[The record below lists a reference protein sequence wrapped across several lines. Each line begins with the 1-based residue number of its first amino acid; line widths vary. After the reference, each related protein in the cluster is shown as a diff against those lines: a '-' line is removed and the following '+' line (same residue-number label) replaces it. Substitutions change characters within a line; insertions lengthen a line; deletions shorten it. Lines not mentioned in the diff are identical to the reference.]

1 MRKAHFL
8 VILFAMWASAAFA
21 TQAGAAQASATDAA
35 SNQDAAQGDLR
46 VAEQL
51 DRLGLHYELTE
62 SNNYSVTYD
71 LDGGRS
77 QVAYVTAD
85 TETYKGVEIRELWS
99 RAGTFDEIPSAD
111 TMEKLL
117 EDTGTEKIGAWAL
130 EKSSEDGYILYY
142 SIRVPV
148 SLQDS
153 QMGSLLRLAADVADQ
168 KESELFQTDDE

>member
-1 MRKAHFL
+1 
-8 VILFAMWASAAFA
+8 
-21 TQAGAAQASATDAA
+21 
-35 SNQDAAQGDLR
+35 

-99 RAGTFDEIPSAD
+99 RAGTFDELPSAD

-117 EDTGTEKIGAWAL
+117 EDTGTEKIGSWAL
-130 EKSSEDGYILYY
+130 EKSSEDGYILYF

-148 SLQDS
+148 SLEDS
-153 QMGSLLRLAADVADQ
+153 QMGALLQLAADVADQ